1 MKKSFLILG
10 LILTMT
16 TNISFANDE
25 IAVVDLQKLVSSS
38 AQVKQLKQEH
48 TKKLAELDKIIIN
61 ARGEISNEKDPA
73 KVLLLEDKYLKE
85 FNNKKDLLEKEYNNK
100 LDNIE
105 KNIKNEIAKKA
116 QKDGYKYIFAKSVV
130 LFGGKDITNEL
141 IGNVK

>member
-1 MKKSFLILG
+1 MKKIFLILG

-85 FNNKKDLLEKEYNNK
+85 FNNKKY
-100 LDNIE
+100 
-105 KNIKNEIAKKA
+105 
-116 QKDGYKYIFAKSVV
+116 
-130 LFGGKDITNEL
+130 
-141 IGNVK
+141 